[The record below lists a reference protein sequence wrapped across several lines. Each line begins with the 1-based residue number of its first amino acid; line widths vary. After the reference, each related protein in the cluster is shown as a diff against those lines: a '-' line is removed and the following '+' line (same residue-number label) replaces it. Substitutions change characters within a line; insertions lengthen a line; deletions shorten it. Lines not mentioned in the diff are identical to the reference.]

1 MDEEDALAPARG
13 VISGLI
19 LAVLVWGVILALVYE
34 LWR

>member
-1 MDEEDALAPARG
+1 MGEEDALAPARG
-13 VISGLI
+13 VFIGLI